1 MGSGYRWAAGLGT
14 AEIATLLMAL
24 PLLAQQ
30 PQQAP
35 ASPLPEVRSEA
46 DNKQGSETKEPVSP
60 KDDRL
65 FWTLPNYLTVENASH
80 VPPLTTGQ
88 KYKLVAQQSFDPV
101 QFPYVGFLALLGQ
114 MSNSEPAFRQGAAG
128 YAKRYGTE
136 FADITIANFVTGAL
150 LPSIFRQDPRYFQ
163 LGAGSF
169 FHRFYYA
176 ASRIVITRTDSGHN
190 QVNYSEIAGNAVA
203 AAIANAYHP
212 APDRTAIN
220 SVSVW
225 WTQIGL
231 DAMANE
237 GVEFWPDIR
246 RKVDAFRHKHL

>member
-1 MGSGYRWAAGLGT
+1 MGSSYRWRVALGA
-14 AEIATLLMAL
+14 AEIAALLMAF
-24 PLLAQQ
+24 PLLAQL
-30 PQQAP
+30 PP
-35 ASPLPEVRSEA
+35 ASSPEVQA
-46 DNKQGSETKEPVSP
+46 KDANKDSSQNKELVSP
-60 KDDRL
+60 TDDRL
-65 FWTLPNYLTVENASH
+65 FWTLPNYLTVENADH
-80 VPPLTTGQ
+80 VPPLTTAQ

-114 MSNSEPAFRQGAAG
+114 MSNSEPAFGQGAAG

-136 FADITIANFVTGAL
+136 FADITIANFVTGAV

-163 LGAGSF
+163 LGKGTF
-169 FHRFYYA
+169 FRRFYYA
-176 ASRIVITRTDSGHN
+176 ASRIVITRADSGRP
-190 QVNYSEIAGNAVA
+190 QINYSEIAGNALA

-212 APDRTAIN
+212 APDRTAMN

-237 GVEFWPDIR
+237 GVEFWPDIH
-246 RKVDAFRHKHL
+246 RKVDALRHKRL

>member
-1 MGSGYRWAAGLGT
+1 MAFPL
-14 AEIATLLMAL
+14 IAQ
-24 PLLAQQ
+24 P
-30 PQQAP
+30 PQQLP
-35 ASPLPEVRSEA
+35 ASSSPEVQSRA
-46 DNKQGSETKEPVSP
+46 DGNNGVPESKEPVSP
-60 KDDRL
+60 TDDRL
-65 FWTLPNYLTVENASH
+65 FWTLPNYLTVENADH
-80 VPPLTTGQ
+80 VAPLTTAQ

-114 MSNSEPAFRQGAAG
+114 KSNSEPAYGQGAAG
-128 YAKRYGTE
+128 YGKRYGTE
-136 FADITIANFVTGAL
+136 FADITIANFVTGAV

-163 LGAGSF
+163 LGKGSF
-169 FHRFYYA
+169 FRRFYYA
-176 ASRIVITRTDSGHN
+176 ASRIVITRADSGHN
-190 QVNYSEIAGNAVA
+190 QLNYSEIAGNAVA

-212 APDRTAIN
+212 AQDRTAIN

-246 RKVDAFRHKHL
+246 RKVDALRHKHL

>member
-1 MGSGYRWAAGLGT
+1 MGSGFRGTAGLGT
-14 AEIATLLMAL
+14 ATLAALWMAF
-24 PLLAQQ
+24 PILAQP

-35 ASPLPEVRSEA
+35 EGPSPEVASEA
-46 DNKQGSETKEPVSP
+46 GNKPSSENKEPDSP

-80 VPPLTTGQ
+80 VPPLTTRQ

-114 MSNSEPAFRQGAAG
+114 MSNSEPAFGQGAAG
-128 YAKRYGTE
+128 YAKRYCTE
-136 FADITIANFVTGAL
+136 FADIAIGNFVTGAV

-163 LGAGSF
+163 LGTGSF
-169 FHRFYYA
+169 FRRFYYA
-176 ASRIVITRTDSGHN
+176 ASRIVITRADSGRN
-190 QVNYSEIAGNAVA
+190 QVNYSEIAGNALT

-212 APDRTAIN
+212 AQDRTAIN

-246 RKVDAFRHKHL
+246 RKAEALRHKHL

>member
-1 MGSGYRWAAGLGT
+1 MVTGYRRRVGRGA
-14 AEIATLLMAL
+14 AEIATLLMAF

-30 PQQAP
+30 PQLAP
-35 ASPLPEVRSEA
+35 VSSSPEIQSSANEDSP
-46 DNKQGSETKEPVSP
+46 QPVSP
-60 KDDRL
+60 TDDRL
-65 FWTLPNYLTVENASH
+65 FWTLPNYLTVENADL
-80 VPPLTTGQ
+80 VAPLTTAQ

-114 MSNSEPAFRQGAAG
+114 MSNSEPAYGQGTLG
-128 YAKRYGTE
+128 YAKRYGTQ
-136 FADITIANFVTGAL
+136 FADITVANFVTGAL

-163 LGAGSF
+163 LGKGSF
-169 FHRFYYA
+169 FRRFYYA
-176 ASRIVITRTDSGHN
+176 ASRIVITRADSGRN
-190 QVNYSEIAGNAVA
+190 QVNYSEIAGNALA

-212 APDRTAIN
+212 AQDRTAIN

-246 RKVDAFRHKHL
+246 RKVDALRHKHL